1 MVCAKLPLWA
11 GVAPLGGCLSAG
23 GHAAG
28 SALAAAGRNGGVS
41 VCGVSTAGGIR
52 VTNEALGD
60 DLRCPV
66 SLHLGAQHP
75 GAPRASCRWLKHA
88 AQGWCGAAIVPAGTG
103 SRRWLLGWHRGT
115 SRTQLQH
122 PPPPCPRLVVHCTQG
137 AVWLLDQLAN
147 PGPPHP
153 RAPPAMARQSGAG
166 TIGATE
172 VLCWNPV
179 KCGKRCQIFHCR
191 ALESV
196 SGASLPRGRAIYSS
210 PCCKRAR
217 RISCYDLHSK
227 WRGHGRAVRAAPGWD
242 CSCSRNPSITQMY
255 IQSSVSHAY
264 THTLS
269 LCTTVYL
276 HQDCL
281 HHKISLTRTL
291 GTLSAARGEL
301 SCGASGINPS
311 WALHVPKG

>member
-122 PPPPCPRLVVHCTQG
+122 PPTPCPRLVVHCTQG

-153 RAPPAMARQSGAG
+153 PCPTSHGAAVGCRHYRCHRGALLEPSQVWKALSDFPLPGSGERLRRVPAEG
-166 TIGATE
+166 
-172 VLCWNPV
+172 
-179 KCGKRCQIFHCR
+179 
-191 ALESV
+191 
-196 SGASLPRGRAIYSS
+196 
-210 PCCKRAR
+210 PC
-217 RISCYDLHSK
+217 YL
-227 WRGHGRAVRAAPGWD
+227 
-242 CSCSRNPSITQMY
+242 Q
-255 IQSSVSHAY
+255 
-264 THTLS
+264 LS
-269 LCTTVYL
+269 LLQACPENQL
-276 HQDCL
+276 L
-281 HHKISLTRTL
+281 
-291 GTLSAARGEL
+291 
-301 SCGASGINPS
+301 
-311 WALHVPKG
+311 

>member
-88 AQGWCGAAIVPAGTG
+88 AQGWCGAAIMPAGTG

-122 PPPPCPRLVVHCTQG
+122 PPPPCPRELCGCWTNWQT
-137 AVWLLDQLAN
+137 L
-147 PGPPHP
+147 GPPTPVPHQPWRGSRVQALSVPP
-153 RAPPAMARQSGAG
+153 RCFAG
-166 TIGATE
+166 T
-172 VLCWNPV
+172 
-179 KCGKRCQIFHCR
+179 
-191 ALESV
+191 
-196 SGASLPRGRAIYSS
+196 
-210 PCCKRAR
+210 
-217 RISCYDLHSK
+217 
-227 WRGHGRAVRAAPGWD
+227 
-242 CSCSRNPSITQMY
+242 
-255 IQSSVSHAY
+255 QSSVESAVRFS
-264 THTLS
+264 TAGLWRASPARPCRGAVLFTALLAAS
-269 LCTTVYL
+269 VPGESVVMTCTANGEAMAVPCGL
-276 HQDCL
+276 L
-281 HHKISLTRTL
+281 RAGIV
-291 GTLSAARGEL
+291 AAPVTP
-301 SCGASGINPS
+301 ASPKCIYR
-311 WALHVPKG
+311 AL